1 MLLVLLL
8 ATAGLLLAPQAAAS
22 GALQGLRACAARVIP
37 ALLPFFVVSRM
48 LTALPLPTPGRRAD
62 RLFRALFGVRAA
74 CLPAL
79 LTGLL
84 GGYPAGAAAV
94 TELYRAGALSK
105 AEAERALCFCNNSG
119 PGFFAGLIGAAVLGD
134 VRRGLILYGL
144 HALSALLTGLLLPG
158 SAPPAALRTA
168 RREKPQLPSL
178 VPEAVQGSC
187 AALLQVSGLIVFFS
201 SMLAVLR
208 AAGLTALLPN
218 RLAEAL
224 ACGALELS
232 SGILLLSGPGAE
244 AACAL
249 LMGWGGLCVHFQAMS
264 LWQTAGLRPH
274 GYFSAK
280 LLHGLL
286 SAVLALACFAPSP
299 AALLSAGALTACA
312 LLAPP
317 AAKNSGWKFAP
328 RCGII
333 AKKEVARMLFRKK
346 IDRFCSYCVYAGKLD
361 DETYLCAK
369 RGFVAACHHC
379 RKFKY
384 DPLKRVPKRRKP
396 KDFSEYDE
404 LDFSL

>member
-119 PGFFAGLIGAAVLGD
+119 PGFFAGLIGTAVLGD

-158 SAPPAALRTA
+158 SAPPAALRTV
-168 RREKPQLPSL
+168 RREKPVLSSL
-178 VPEAVQGSC
+178 LPEAVQGSC

-201 SMLAVLR
+201 SMLAVLRAAVLR

-232 SGILLLSGPGAE
+232 SGILLLSGHGAE

-286 SAVLALACFAPSP
+286 SAVLALACFAPCP

-312 LLAPP
+312 LLAPLLRKIRAGNLRH
-317 AAKNSGWKFAP
+317 AA
-328 RCGII
+328 
-333 AKKEVARMLFRKK
+333 V
-346 IDRFCSYCVYAGKLD
+346 
-361 DETYLCAK
+361 
-369 RGFVAACHHC
+369 
-379 RKFKY
+379 
-384 DPLKRVPKRRKP
+384 
-396 KDFSEYDE
+396 
-404 LDFSL
+404 

>member
-8 ATAGLLLAPQAAAS
+8 AAAGLLLAPQAAAS
-22 GALQGLRACAARVIP
+22 GALQGLRACGTRVIP

-48 LTALPLPTPGRRAD
+48 LTALSLPTPGRRAD

-79 LTGLL
+79 LTGL
-84 GGYPAGAAAV
+84 

-168 RREKPQLPSL
+168 RREKPVLSSL
-178 VPEAVQGSC
+178 LPEAVQGSC

-312 LLAPP
+312 LLAPLLRKIRAGNLRH
-317 AAKNSGWKFAP
+317 AA
-328 RCGII
+328 
-333 AKKEVARMLFRKK
+333 V
-346 IDRFCSYCVYAGKLD
+346 
-361 DETYLCAK
+361 
-369 RGFVAACHHC
+369 
-379 RKFKY
+379 
-384 DPLKRVPKRRKP
+384 
-396 KDFSEYDE
+396 
-404 LDFSL
+404 

>member
-8 ATAGLLLAPQAAAS
+8 AAAGLLLAPQAAAS
-22 GALQGLRACAARVIP
+22 GALQGLRACAVRVIP

-48 LTALPLPTPGRRAD
+48 LTALPLPTPGRRKD

-119 PGFFAGLIGAAVLGD
+119 PGFFAGLIGTAVLGD

-144 HALSALLTGLLLPG
+144 HALAALMTGLLLPG
-158 SAPPAALRTA
+158 SAPPAALRTV
-168 RREKPQLPSL
+168 RREKPVLSSL
-178 VPEAVQGSC
+178 LPEAVQGSC

-232 SGILLLSGPGAE
+232 SGILLLSGHGAE

-249 LMGWGGLCVHFQAMS
+249 LMGWGGLCVHF
-264 LWQTAGLRPH
+264 RP
-274 GYFSAK
+274 
-280 LLHGLL
+280 
-286 SAVLALACFAPSP
+286 
-299 AALLSAGALTACA
+299 
-312 LLAPP
+312 
-317 AAKNSGWKFAP
+317 
-328 RCGII
+328 
-333 AKKEVARMLFRKK
+333 
-346 IDRFCSYCVYAGKLD
+346 
-361 DETYLCAK
+361 
-369 RGFVAACHHC
+369 
-379 RKFKY
+379 
-384 DPLKRVPKRRKP
+384 
-396 KDFSEYDE
+396 
-404 LDFSL
+404 

>member
-8 ATAGLLLAPQAAAS
+8 AAAGLLLAPQAAAS

-48 LTALPLPTPGRRAD
+48 LTALPLPTPGRRVD
-62 RLFRALFGVRAA
+62 RLFR
-74 CLPAL
+74 
-79 LTGLL
+79 GLL

-168 RREKPQLPSL
+168 RREKPVLSSL
-178 VPEAVQGSC
+178 LPEAVQGSC

-218 RLAEAL
+218 RLAR
-224 ACGALELS
+224 S
-232 SGILLLSGPGAE
+232 SFP
-244 AACAL
+244 AAFC
-249 LMGWGGLCVHFQAMS
+249 C
-264 LWQTAGLRPH
+264 
-274 GYFSAK
+274 
-280 LLHGLL
+280 
-286 SAVLALACFAPSP
+286 SP
-299 AALLSAGALTACA
+299 APARR
-312 LLAPP
+312 PP
-317 AAKNSGWKFAP
+317 APF
-328 RCGII
+328 
-333 AKKEVARMLFRKK
+333 
-346 IDRFCSYCVYAGKLD
+346 
-361 DETYLCAK
+361 
-369 RGFVAACHHC
+369 
-379 RKFKY
+379 
-384 DPLKRVPKRRKP
+384 
-396 KDFSEYDE
+396 
-404 LDFSL
+404 

>member
-8 ATAGLLLAPQAAAS
+8 AAAGLLLAPQAAAS
-22 GALQGLRACAARVIP
+22 GALQALRACAARVIP
-37 ALLPFFVVSRM
+37 TLLPFFVVSRM

-144 HALSALLTGLLLPG
+144 HAFAALMTGLLLPG
-158 SAPPAALRTA
+158 SAPPAALRTV
-168 RREKPQLPSL
+168 RREKPVLSSL
-178 VPEAVQGSC
+178 LPEAVQGSC

-201 SMLAVLR
+201 SMLAVLQ

-232 SGILLLSGPGAE
+232 SGILLLSGPGCARRVHHGVR
-244 AACAL
+244 AALVCNGDDQLIGAAQVRRVFRASPAVQL
-249 LMGWGGLCVHFQAMS
+249 GLIGLPIFTEGGGLMYLAKPSCGFLLGLPLMAMVI
-264 LWQTAGLRPH
+264 
-274 GYFSAK
+274 
-280 LLHGLL
+280 GLL
-286 SAVLALACFAPSP
+286 TRNLKASTLRGHAVRGMLRIALACV
-299 AALLSAGALTACA
+299 AG
-312 LLAPP
+312 LAVLYLIGLPYMY
-317 AAKNSGWKFAP
+317 F
-328 RCGII
+328 
-333 AKKEVARMLFRKK
+333 VL
-346 IDRFCSYCVYAGKLD
+346 AGKWSIQKTIVSGCLIFLPFD
-361 DETYLCAK
+361 ALKIVVTTLLCV
-369 RGFVAACHHC
+369 RLLPV
-379 RKFKY
+379 
-384 DPLKRVPKRRKP
+384 LRR
-396 KDFSEYDE
+396 D
-404 LDFSL
+404 

>member
-8 ATAGLLLAPQAAAS
+8 AAAGLLLAPQAAAS
-22 GALQGLRACAARVIP
+22 GALQGLRTCGTRVIP
-37 ALLPFFVVSRM
+37 TLLPFFVVSRM

-84 GGYPAGAAAV
+84 GGYPAGAAVV

-119 PGFFAGLIGAAVLGD
+119 PGFFAGLIGTAVLGD

-144 HALSALLTGLLLPG
+144 HALSALMTGLLLPG
-158 SAPPAALRTA
+158 SAPPAALRTV
-168 RREKPQLPSL
+168 RREKPVL
-178 VPEAVQGSC
+178 
-187 AALLQVSGLIVFFS
+187 S
-201 SMLAVLR
+201 S
-208 AAGLTALLPN
+208 LLPN

-264 LWQTAGLRPH
+264 LWQTAQ
-274 GYFSAK
+274 
-280 LLHGLL
+280 
-286 SAVLALACFAPSP
+286 
-299 AALLSAGALTACA
+299 
-312 LLAPP
+312 
-317 AAKNSGWKFAP
+317 
-328 RCGII
+328 
-333 AKKEVARMLFRKK
+333 
-346 IDRFCSYCVYAGKLD
+346 
-361 DETYLCAK
+361 
-369 RGFVAACHHC
+369 
-379 RKFKY
+379 
-384 DPLKRVPKRRKP
+384 
-396 KDFSEYDE
+396 KD
-404 LDFSL
+404 

>member
-8 ATAGLLLAPQAAAS
+8 AAAGLLLAPQAAAS
-22 GALQGLRACAARVIP
+22 GALQGLRACGTRVIP

-48 LTALPLPTPGRRAD
+48 LTALPLPTSGRRAD

-168 RREKPQLPSL
+168 RQEKPVLSSL
-178 VPEAVQGSC
+178 LPEAVQGSC
-187 AALLQVSGLIVFFS
+187 TALLQVSGLIVFFS

-264 LWQTAGLRPH
+264 LWQAAGLRPH

-312 LLAPP
+312 LLAPLLRKIWAGNLRR
-317 AAKNSGWKFAP
+317 AA
-328 RCGII
+328 
-333 AKKEVARMLFRKK
+333 V
-346 IDRFCSYCVYAGKLD
+346 
-361 DETYLCAK
+361 
-369 RGFVAACHHC
+369 
-379 RKFKY
+379 
-384 DPLKRVPKRRKP
+384 
-396 KDFSEYDE
+396 
-404 LDFSL
+404 

>member
-119 PGFFAGLIGAAVLGD
+119 PGFFAGLIGTTVLGD

-144 HALSALLTGLLLPG
+144 HALAALLTGLLLPG
-158 SAPPAALRTA
+158 SAPPAALRTV
-168 RREKPQLPSL
+168 RREKPVL
-178 VPEAVQGSC
+178 
-187 AALLQVSGLIVFFS
+187 S
-201 SMLAVLR
+201 S
-208 AAGLTALLPN
+208 LLPN

-232 SGILLLSGPGAE
+232 SGILLLSGHGAE

-286 SAVLALACFAPSP
+286 SAVLALACFTPSP

-312 LLAPP
+312 LLAPLLRKIRAGNLRH
-317 AAKNSGWKFAP
+317 AA
-328 RCGII
+328 
-333 AKKEVARMLFRKK
+333 V
-346 IDRFCSYCVYAGKLD
+346 
-361 DETYLCAK
+361 
-369 RGFVAACHHC
+369 
-379 RKFKY
+379 
-384 DPLKRVPKRRKP
+384 
-396 KDFSEYDE
+396 
-404 LDFSL
+404 

>member
-8 ATAGLLLAPQAAAS
+8 AAAGLLLAPQAAAS

-119 PGFFAGLIGAAVLGD
+119 PGFFAGLIGTAVLGD

-144 HALSALLTGLLLPG
+144 HALAALMTGLLLPG
-158 SAPPAALRTA
+158 STPPAALRTV
-168 RREKPQLPSL
+168 RREKPVLSSL
-178 VPEAVQGSC
+178 LPEAVQGSC

-201 SMLAVLR
+201 SMLAVLRAAVLR

-232 SGILLLSGPGAE
+232 SGILLLSGHDAE

-274 GYFSAK
+274 GYFPAK

-312 LLAPP
+312 LLAPLLRKIRAGNLRH
-317 AAKNSGWKFAP
+317 AA
-328 RCGII
+328 
-333 AKKEVARMLFRKK
+333 V
-346 IDRFCSYCVYAGKLD
+346 
-361 DETYLCAK
+361 
-369 RGFVAACHHC
+369 
-379 RKFKY
+379 
-384 DPLKRVPKRRKP
+384 
-396 KDFSEYDE
+396 
-404 LDFSL
+404 

>member
-8 ATAGLLLAPQAAAS
+8 AAAGLLLAPQAAAS
-22 GALQGLRACAARVIP
+22 GALQGLRTCGTRVIP
-37 ALLPFFVVSRM
+37 TLLPFFVVSRM

-62 RLFRALFGVRAA
+62 RLFHALFGVRAA

-119 PGFFAGLIGAAVLGD
+119 PGFFAGLIGTAVLGD

-249 LMGWGGLCVHFQAMS
+249 LGRALRPFSGHEPLADGGASSARLLFRKTAAWPALGRAGPRLLCAVSCRAAVCRS
-264 LWQTAGLRPH
+264 VDRLRTAG
-274 GYFSAK
+274 S
-280 LLHGLL
+280 
-286 SAVLALACFAPSP
+286 
-299 AALLSAGALTACA
+299 
-312 LLAPP
+312 P

-346 IDRFCSYCVYAGKLD
+346 IDRYCVYAGKLD

>member
-8 ATAGLLLAPQAAAS
+8 AAAGLLLAPQAAAS

-158 SAPPAALRTA
+158 SAPPAALRTV
-168 RREKPQLPSL
+168 RREKPVLSSL
-178 VPEAVQGSC
+178 LPEAVQGSC

-218 RLAEAL
+218 AL

-232 SGILLLSGPGAE
+232 SGILLLSGHGAE

-286 SAVLALACFAPSP
+286 SAALALACFAPSP

-312 LLAPP
+312 LLAPLLRKIRAGNLRH
-317 AAKNSGWKFAP
+317 AA
-328 RCGII
+328 
-333 AKKEVARMLFRKK
+333 V
-346 IDRFCSYCVYAGKLD
+346 
-361 DETYLCAK
+361 
-369 RGFVAACHHC
+369 
-379 RKFKY
+379 
-384 DPLKRVPKRRKP
+384 
-396 KDFSEYDE
+396 
-404 LDFSL
+404 

>member
-62 RLFRALFGVRAA
+62 RLFHALFGVRAA

-119 PGFFAGLIGAAVLGD
+119 PGFFAGLIGTAVLGD
-134 VRRGLILYGL
+134 IRRGLILYGL

-158 SAPPAALRTA
+158 SAPPAVLRTV
-168 RREKPQLPSL
+168 RREKPVL
-178 VPEAVQGSC
+178 
-187 AALLQVSGLIVFFS
+187 S
-201 SMLAVLR
+201 S
-208 AAGLTALLPN
+208 LLPN

-312 LLAPP
+312 LLAPLLRKIRAGNLRH
-317 AAKNSGWKFAP
+317 AA
-328 RCGII
+328 
-333 AKKEVARMLFRKK
+333 V
-346 IDRFCSYCVYAGKLD
+346 
-361 DETYLCAK
+361 
-369 RGFVAACHHC
+369 
-379 RKFKY
+379 
-384 DPLKRVPKRRKP
+384 
-396 KDFSEYDE
+396 
-404 LDFSL
+404 

>member
-8 ATAGLLLAPQAAAS
+8 AAAGLLLAPQAAAS
-22 GALQGLRACAARVIP
+22 GALQGLRACGTRVIP

-48 LTALPLPTPGRRAD
+48 LTALSLPTPGRRAD

-119 PGFFAGLIGAAVLGD
+119 PGFFAGLIGTTVLGD

-144 HALSALLTGLLLPG
+144 HALAALLTGLLLPG
-158 SAPPAALRTA
+158 SAPPAALRTV
-168 RREKPQLPSL
+168 RREKPVL
-178 VPEAVQGSC
+178 
-187 AALLQVSGLIVFFS
+187 S
-201 SMLAVLR
+201 S
-208 AAGLTALLPN
+208 LLPN

-312 LLAPP
+312 LLAPLLRKIRAGNLRH
-317 AAKNSGWKFAP
+317 AA
-328 RCGII
+328 
-333 AKKEVARMLFRKK
+333 V
-346 IDRFCSYCVYAGKLD
+346 
-361 DETYLCAK
+361 
-369 RGFVAACHHC
+369 
-379 RKFKY
+379 
-384 DPLKRVPKRRKP
+384 
-396 KDFSEYDE
+396 
-404 LDFSL
+404 

>member
-8 ATAGLLLAPQAAAS
+8 AAAGLLLAPQAAAS

-37 ALLPFFVVSRM
+37 TLLPFFVVSRM

-119 PGFFAGLIGAAVLGD
+119 PGFFAGLIGTAVLGD

-144 HALSALLTGLLLPG
+144 HALAALMTGLLLPG

-168 RREKPQLPSL
+168 RREKPVLSSL
-178 VPEAVQGSC
+178 LPEAVQGSC

-312 LLAPP
+312 LLAPLLRKMRAGNLRH
-317 AAKNSGWKFAP
+317 AA
-328 RCGII
+328 
-333 AKKEVARMLFRKK
+333 V
-346 IDRFCSYCVYAGKLD
+346 
-361 DETYLCAK
+361 
-369 RGFVAACHHC
+369 
-379 RKFKY
+379 
-384 DPLKRVPKRRKP
+384 
-396 KDFSEYDE
+396 
-404 LDFSL
+404 

>member
-8 ATAGLLLAPQAAAS
+8 AAAGLLLAPQAAAS
-22 GALQGLRACAARVIP
+22 GALQGLRACGTRVIP

-119 PGFFAGLIGAAVLGD
+119 PGFFAGLIGTAVLGD
-134 VRRGLILYGL
+134 IRRGLILYGL

-158 SAPPAALRTA
+158 SAPPAALRTV

-178 VPEAVQGSC
+178 LPEAVQGSC

-232 SGILLLSGPGAE
+232 SGILLSGHGAE

-286 SAVLALACFAPSP
+286 SAVLALACFAPCP
-299 AALLSAGALTACA
+299 ATLLSAGALTACA
-312 LLAPP
+312 LLAPLLRKIRAGNLRH
-317 AAKNSGWKFAP
+317 AA
-328 RCGII
+328 
-333 AKKEVARMLFRKK
+333 V
-346 IDRFCSYCVYAGKLD
+346 
-361 DETYLCAK
+361 
-369 RGFVAACHHC
+369 
-379 RKFKY
+379 
-384 DPLKRVPKRRKP
+384 
-396 KDFSEYDE
+396 
-404 LDFSL
+404 

>member
-8 ATAGLLLAPQAAAS
+8 AAAGLLLAPQAAAS

-48 LTALPLPTPGRRAD
+48 LTALPLPTPGRRVD

-168 RREKPQLPSL
+168 RREKPVLSSL
-178 VPEAVQGSC
+178 LPEAVQGSC

-274 GYFSAK
+274 AK

-286 SAVLALACFAPSP
+286 SAALALACFAPSP

-312 LLAPP
+312 LLAPLLRKIRAGNLRH
-317 AAKNSGWKFAP
+317 AA
-328 RCGII
+328 
-333 AKKEVARMLFRKK
+333 V
-346 IDRFCSYCVYAGKLD
+346 
-361 DETYLCAK
+361 
-369 RGFVAACHHC
+369 
-379 RKFKY
+379 
-384 DPLKRVPKRRKP
+384 
-396 KDFSEYDE
+396 
-404 LDFSL
+404 

>member
-8 ATAGLLLAPQAAAS
+8 AAAGLLLAPQAAAS
-22 GALQGLRACAARVIP
+22 GALQGLRACAVRVIP

-158 SAPPAALRTA
+158 SAPPATLRTA
-168 RREKPQLPSL
+168 RREKPVLSSLLPK
-178 VPEAVQGSC
+178 AVQGSC
-187 AALLQVSGLIVFFS
+187 TALLQV
-201 SMLAVLR
+201 
-208 AAGLTALLPN
+208 

-264 LWQTAGLRPH
+264 LWQTAGLCPH

-299 AALLSAGALTACA
+299 AALLSAGVLTACA
-312 LLAPP
+312 LLAPLLRKIRAGNLRH
-317 AAKNSGWKFAP
+317 AA
-328 RCGII
+328 
-333 AKKEVARMLFRKK
+333 V
-346 IDRFCSYCVYAGKLD
+346 
-361 DETYLCAK
+361 
-369 RGFVAACHHC
+369 
-379 RKFKY
+379 
-384 DPLKRVPKRRKP
+384 
-396 KDFSEYDE
+396 
-404 LDFSL
+404 

>member
-1 MLLVLLL
+1 MLLVLFL
-8 ATAGLLLAPQAAAS
+8 AAAGLLLAPQAAAS
-22 GALQGLRACAARVIP
+22 GALQGLRACGTRVIP
-37 ALLPFFVVSRM
+37 ALLPFFVH
-48 LTALPLPTPGRRAD
+48 
-62 RLFRALFGVRAA
+62 ALFGVRAA

-168 RREKPQLPSL
+168 RREKPVLSSLLPK
-178 VPEAVQGSC
+178 AVQGSC
-187 AALLQVSGLIVFFS
+187 TALLQVSGLIVFFS

-264 LWQTAGLRPH
+264 LWQTAGLCPH
-274 GYFSAK
+274 GY
-280 LLHGLL
+280 
-286 SAVLALACFAPSP
+286 SP
-299 AALLSAGALTACA
+299 ALRRLL
-312 LLAPP
+312 
-317 AAKNSGWKFAP
+317 P
-328 RCGII
+328 RCCLP
-333 AKKEVARMLFRKK
+333 E
-346 IDRFCSYCVYAGKLD
+346 C
-361 DETYLCAK
+361 
-369 RGFVAACHHC
+369 
-379 RKFKY
+379 
-384 DPLKRVPKRRKP
+384 
-396 KDFSEYDE
+396 
-404 LDFSL
+404 

>member
-8 ATAGLLLAPQAAAS
+8 AAAGLLLAPQAAAS
-22 GALQGLRACAARVIP
+22 GALQGLRACGTRVIP
-37 ALLPFFVVSRM
+37 TLLPFFVVSRM

-119 PGFFAGLIGAAVLGD
+119 PGFFAGLIGTAVLGD

-144 HALSALLTGLLLPG
+144 HALAALMTGLLLPG
-158 SAPPAALRTA
+158 STPPAALRTV
-168 RREKPQLPSL
+168 RREKPVLSSL
-178 VPEAVQGSC
+178 LPEAVQGSC

-201 SMLAVLR
+201 SMLAVLRAAVLR

-232 SGILLLSGPGAE
+232 SGILLLSGHGAE

-274 GYFSAK
+274 GYFPAK

-312 LLAPP
+312 LLAPLLRKIRAGNLRH
-317 AAKNSGWKFAP
+317 AA
-328 RCGII
+328 
-333 AKKEVARMLFRKK
+333 V
-346 IDRFCSYCVYAGKLD
+346 
-361 DETYLCAK
+361 
-369 RGFVAACHHC
+369 
-379 RKFKY
+379 
-384 DPLKRVPKRRKP
+384 
-396 KDFSEYDE
+396 
-404 LDFSL
+404 

>member
-1 MLLVLLL
+1 M
-8 ATAGLLLAPQAAAS
+8 
-22 GALQGLRACAARVIP
+22 
-37 ALLPFFVVSRM
+37 
-48 LTALPLPTPGRRAD
+48 
-62 RLFRALFGVRAA
+62 
-74 CLPAL
+74 
-79 LTGLL
+79 
-84 GGYPAGAAAV
+84 

-168 RREKPQLPSL
+168 RREKPVLSSL
-178 VPEAVQGSC
+178 LPEAVQGSC

-312 LLAPP
+312 LLAPLLRKIRAGNLRH
-317 AAKNSGWKFAP
+317 AA
-328 RCGII
+328 
-333 AKKEVARMLFRKK
+333 V
-346 IDRFCSYCVYAGKLD
+346 
-361 DETYLCAK
+361 
-369 RGFVAACHHC
+369 
-379 RKFKY
+379 
-384 DPLKRVPKRRKP
+384 
-396 KDFSEYDE
+396 
-404 LDFSL
+404 

>member
-8 ATAGLLLAPQAAAS
+8 AAAGLLLAPQAAAS
-22 GALQGLRACAARVIP
+22 GALQGLRACGTRVIP

-48 LTALPLPTPGRRAD
+48 LTALSLPTPGRRAD

-144 HALSALLTGLLLPG
+144 HALSAL
-158 SAPPAALRTA
+158 RTA
-168 RREKPQLPSL
+168 RREKPVLSSL
-178 VPEAVQGSC
+178 LPEAVQGSC

-312 LLAPP
+312 LLAPLLRKIRAGNLRH
-317 AAKNSGWKFAP
+317 AA
-328 RCGII
+328 
-333 AKKEVARMLFRKK
+333 V
-346 IDRFCSYCVYAGKLD
+346 
-361 DETYLCAK
+361 
-369 RGFVAACHHC
+369 
-379 RKFKY
+379 
-384 DPLKRVPKRRKP
+384 
-396 KDFSEYDE
+396 
-404 LDFSL
+404 